1 MAESATPTVTQGPRR
16 ERLKMTWLDS
26 LMNFG
31 DIGIAVWAILMY
43 VFLYLPIVVL
53 VIFSFNAQKLNVT
66 WTGFSLHWYNVLF
79 HDINIIAVDHPYTFL
94 AELAGGIALIV
105 VGVIIMRTTE
115 NRRLGMV
122 GRVLEVVGIVGVIML
137 LLFGVKGAFATS
149 MQIAVVSTAFAVVIG
164 TLGSFA
170 LVRFEFR
177 TKTTWD
183 GLNYT
188 KIIIAEVVAGVSTL
202 LFFVQ
207 LQNFLETYLGFDFW
221 GIFRLGFSTVLIAHV
236 AWSIPFVVVIIRA
249 RLRGFDK
256 ALEEAGAD
264 LGATPIGVFFRV
276 TLPVIAPGIFAA
288 TLLSF
293 TLSFDDFV
301 TTFFTAG
308 PSTSTLPL
316 VIWSMVRMGVTPE
329 INAISTFMMAF
340 SMIIVTVLE
349 LKAHISEDIA

>member
-1 MAESATPTVTQGPRR
+1 MAEPATPTATQGPRR
-16 ERLKMTWLDS
+16 ARLKMTWWDS

-31 DIGIAVWAILMY
+31 DIGIGVWAILMY

-53 VIFSFNAQKLNVT
+53 VIFSFNEQKLNVT
-66 WTGFSLHWYNVLF
+66 FTHFSVKWYGVLF
-79 HDINIIAVDHPYTFL
+79 HDRDVVNAFVTSM
-94 AELAGGIALIV
+94 EIAL
-105 VGVIIMRTTE
+105 
-115 NRRLGMV
+115 LSSA
-122 GRVLEVVGIVGVIML
+122 L
-137 LLFGVKGAFATS
+137 
-149 MQIAVVSTAFAVVIG
+149 AVVIG

-170 LVRFEFR
+170 LERFEFR
-177 TKTTWD
+177 TKTVWD

-207 LQNFLETYLGFDFW
+207 LQNWLETYIGFDFF
-221 GIFRLGFSTVLIAHV
+221 GIFTLGFYTVLIAHV
-236 AWSIPFVVVIIRA
+236 AWNIPFVVVIVRA
-249 RLRGFDK
+249 RLKGFDI

-276 TLPVIAPGIFAA
+276 TLPVIAPGILAA
-288 TLLSF
+288 FLLSF

-308 PSTSTLPL
+308 PSTTTLPL

-340 SMIIVTVLE
+340 SMMIVAVLE
-349 LKAHISEDIA
+349 LKAHVSADIM